1 MIELNY
7 KEAHKFV
14 ADNTRKGYFW
24 DGWDIVR
31 WIPNENG
38 YTMKNGV
45 FRNEK
50 WGIEFR
56 SKVTQQG
63 TWKVKSV

>member
-14 ADNTRKGYFW
+14 ADNARKGYFW
-24 DGWDIVR
+24 DGWQIVR
-31 WIPNENG
+31 WIPNDNG
-38 YTMKNGV
+38 YTMKNGS
-45 FRNEK
+45 FRNGK

-56 SKVTQQG
+56 SDVSTNG